1 MCGIIGFNFKSTNEK
16 IFQATSHRGP
26 DNTSKVE
33 INNFTLGHN
42 RLSIVD
48 HNDDSNQPFH
58 SSCGRYTIVF
68 NGEVYN
74 HNEIKEALKYKYSF
88 KTSSDTEAILYAYI
102 EYGEKCLDDFKGM
115 FAFAIYDKREDKL
128 FCARDRLGIK
138 PFIYYINDGKFIF
151 GSEIKVILEALEKKP
166 EINQEAILQY
176 LHYLYIPHPNTI
188 FQDIMKLP
196 PAHSLSFHNG
206 KVEIKKY
213 WDVEDYKGLNINMP
227 ENEIITSLDG
237 LLDESVK
244 MRMIADV
251 ELGSFLSGGI
261 DSSMILHYMNKH
273 STKKINTYTLGFE
286 GASKYDETSDAKIM
300 SDYFNTNH
308 TEIVINPNA
317 AELLPKMVSHFDE
330 PFGNPTSL
338 LIHELTKETKKLATV
353 ALAGDGGDEIFGGY
367 PRYEAILLADK
378 LKYTPKS
385 MFKLAST
392 FTNLIPESS
401 TGNHK
406 LRRIKTFVNSLSKNE
421 DEMYED
427 WIGYFSDN
435 ELNKLFKEYKSYKHV
450 VKDAWNSKKYSD
462 GILKSS
468 IIDLKTFLPNNLL
481 SYGDAM
487 SMANS
492 FEVRFPLIDH
502 KVIEFMT
509 SIDTKYRIK
518 DGKTKYLMKKILEGQ
533 IPNNIIN
540 KPKLGLNPPMGI
552 WLKKDLKNFINDYL
566 SKESIEKRGLFNYSY
581 IQEIL
586 HEHNA
591 NKRDRSLYIWALI
604 VLEEWFRQ
612 YID

>member
-1 MCGIIGFNFKSTNEK
+1 MCGIIGFNFKSNNEK
-16 IFQATSHRGP
+16 IFTTTSHRGP
-26 DNTSKVE
+26 DNTSSVVVGS
-33 INNFTLGHN
+33 FTLGHN

-48 HNDDSNQPFH
+48 HNNNSNQPFI

-74 HNEIKEALKYKYSF
+74 HHEIREKLKDKYTF
-88 KTSSDTEAILYAYI
+88 NTESDTEAILYAYI
-102 EYGEKCLDDFKGM
+102 EYGEKCLDDFRGM
-115 FAFAIYDKREDKL
+115 FAFAIYDKQEDKL

-138 PFIYYINDGKFIF
+138 PFIYYAKDGKFIF
-151 GSEIKVILEALEKKP
+151 GSEIKVILEALESKP
-166 EINQEAILQY
+166 DINQEAILQY

-188 FQDIMKLP
+188 FQNIMKLP
-196 PAHSLSFHNG
+196 PAHTLTFQNG
-206 KVEIKKY
+206 QVEIKKY
-213 WDVEDYKGLNINMP
+213 WDVEDYKGLNHGMA
-227 ENEIITSLDG
+227 EDKIITSLDE

-244 MRMIADV
+244 IRMIADV

-273 STKKINTYTLGFE
+273 STKQINTYTLGFE

-308 TEIVINPNA
+308 TEIIINPNA

-367 PRYEAILLADK
+367 PRYEAILIAEK
-378 LKYTPKS
+378 LKKIPKS
-385 MFKLAST
+385 LFKLAST

-401 TGNHK
+401 SGNHK

-427 WIGYFSDN
+427 WIGYYSDQ
-435 ELNKLFKEYKSYKHV
+435 ELNKLFKEYKSYKHI
-450 VKDAWNSKKYSD
+450 VKDTWNSQDCHD

-468 IIDLKTFLPNNLL
+468 IVDLKTFLPNNLL

-509 SIDTKYRIK
+509 SVDTKYRIK

-533 IPNNIIN
+533 IPDNIIN

-552 WLKKDLKNFINDYL
+552 WLKKDLINFINDYL
-566 SKESIEKRGLFNYSY
+566 SKESVEKRGLFNYEY

-586 HEHNA
+586 YEHNT

>member
-1 MCGIIGFNFKSTNEK
+1 MCGIIGFNFKSNNEK
-16 IFQATSHRGP
+16 IFTVTSHRGP
-26 DNTSKVE
+26 DNTSKLE
-33 INNFTLGHN
+33 TGNFTLGHN

-48 HNDDSNQPFH
+48 HNESSNQPFV
-58 SSCGRYTIVF
+58 SSCERYTIVF

-74 HNEIKEALKYKYSF
+74 HKEIKEKIKEKYDF

-102 EYGEKCLDDFKGM
+102 EYGEKCLDEFRGM
-115 FAFAIYDKREDKL
+115 FAFAIYDKQEDKL

-138 PFIYYINDGKFIF
+138 PFIYYTKDGKFIF
-151 GSEIKVILEALEKKP
+151 GSEIKVILEVLESKP
-166 EINQEAILQY
+166 DINQEAILQY
-176 LHYLYIPHPNTI
+176 LHYLYIPYPNTI

-196 PAHSLSFHNG
+196 PAHTLTFQNG
-206 KVEIKKY
+206 KCEIKKY
-213 WDVEDYKGLNINMP
+213 WDVEDYKNLNLDMK
-227 ENEIITSLDG
+227 ESDIITSLDE

-261 DSSMILHYMNKH
+261 DSSMILHYINKH
-273 STKKINTYTLGFE
+273 STKQINTYTLGFE

-308 TEIVINPNA
+308 TEIIINPNA
-317 AELLPKMVSHFDE
+317 AELLSKMVSHFDE

-367 PRYEAILLADK
+367 PRYEAILIANK
-378 LKYTPKS
+378 LKKVPKS
-385 MFKLAST
+385 LFKIAST

-401 TGNHK
+401 SGNHK
-406 LRRIKTFVNSLSKNE
+406 LRRIKTFVNSMSKHE

-435 ELNKLFKEYKSYKHV
+435 ELHKLFKEYKSYKHV
-450 VKDAWNSKKYSD
+450 VKDTWNNQKYTD

-468 IIDLKTFLPNNLL
+468 IVDLKTFLPNNLL

-533 IPNNIIN
+533 IPENIIN

-552 WLKKDLKNFINDYL
+552 WLEKDLKNFIDDYL
-566 SKESIEKRGLFNYSY
+566 SKESIEKRGLFNYNY
-581 IQEIL
+581 IEQIIY
-586 HEHNA
+586 EHKM